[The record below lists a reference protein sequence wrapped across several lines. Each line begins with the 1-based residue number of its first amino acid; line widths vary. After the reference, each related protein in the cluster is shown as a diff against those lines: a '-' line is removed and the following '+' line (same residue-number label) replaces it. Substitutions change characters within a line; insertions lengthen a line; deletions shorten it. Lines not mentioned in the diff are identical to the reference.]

1 MLVSGKF
8 NEYQTL
14 IGKTNNLIGLPIRV
28 AILECIAQNKSCLNQ
43 DFLDRY
49 EISMDVLKKNLR
61 ALNKGGILI
70 RKFTGRAKS
79 VEYSINWD
87 KLNNYKLALDRYY
100 FDIINQGKFVSKDE
114 SNGIMQ
120 S

>member
-8 NEYQTL
+8 NDYQTL
-14 IGKTNNLIGLPIRV
+14 IGRTNNLIGLPIRV
-28 AILECIAQNKSCLNQ
+28 AILECIASHKNCFDQ
-43 DFLDRY
+43 DFIEKH

-79 VEYSINWD
+79 VEYTINWD
-87 KLNNYKLALDRYY
+87 KLNQYKMAFDKYY
-100 FDIINQGKFVSKDE
+100 FDIINGSK
-114 SNGIMQ
+114 IPVK
-120 S
+120 